1 LILDLAV
8 LAILAV
14 AALLGAS
21 SGALR
26 QLVSLAAAALAV
38 LAARTFALPVGE
50 GLARTFTP
58 VARYV
63 APVLLFVG
71 TLALASLAGAAILRA
86 TGIAAVVRGPADR
99 ALGALLGG
107 AKAAL
112 AAWAL
117 LSAVA
122 LAGNALPRA
131 LARRVAGSDFAALSR
146 THNLIARLDADTAR
160 TLQRAVETAR
170 RARAAGRLDP
180 DSARLLEHVRALE
193 ASGGAAADPGRA
205 ARMLEDPE
213 LRALVDRLAGLAP
226 GAVTP

>member
-1 LILDLAV
+1 MILDLAV

-38 LAARTFALPVGE
+38 LAARTLALPVGD

-131 LARRVAGSDFAALSR
+131 LARPVGASDFAALSR
-146 THNLIARLDADTAR
+146 AHNLIARLDADAAR
-160 TLQRAVETAR
+160 TLK
-170 RARAAGRLDP
+170 
-180 DSARLLEHVRALE
+180 RALE
-193 ASGGAAADPGRA
+193 
-205 ARMLEDPE
+205 EPE
-213 LRALVDRLAGLAP
+213 LRALVDRLAGRAP